1 MSSTV
6 KMHGDFQPNVFDPQ
20 KGPFLTWA
28 HTHTC
33 IFERLGSQILVHGV
47 KYSWKKVGSSG
58 IMHSADF
65 QPNVFV
71 DLLVVNYIN
80 FHVTFT

>member
-1 MSSTV
+1 M

-20 KGPFLTWA
+20 KGPFSYLHFRTLRISNTGTW
-28 HTHTC
+28 
-33 IFERLGSQILVHGV
+33 V

-71 DLLVVNYIN
+71 DLVVVNYIN
-80 FHVTFT
+80 FHVTIT

>member
-1 MSSTV
+1 M

-20 KGPFLTWA
+20 KGPFSYMGTYAYLHFRTLRISNTGTW
-28 HTHTC
+28 
-33 IFERLGSQILVHGV
+33 I
-47 KYSWKKVGSSG
+47 KYSWKKVGSLG

-71 DLLVVNYIN
+71 DLLVVNDIN
-80 FHVTFT
+80 FSVTIT

>member
-1 MSSTV
+1 M
-6 KMHGDFQPNVFDPQ
+6 KMHGDFQSNVLDPQ
-20 KGPFLTWA
+20 KGPFSYLGTYSCLHFQTLRISNTGTW
-28 HTHTC
+28 
-33 IFERLGSQILVHGV
+33 V

-65 QPNVFV
+65 QPNVLV

-80 FHVTFT
+80 FHVNIT